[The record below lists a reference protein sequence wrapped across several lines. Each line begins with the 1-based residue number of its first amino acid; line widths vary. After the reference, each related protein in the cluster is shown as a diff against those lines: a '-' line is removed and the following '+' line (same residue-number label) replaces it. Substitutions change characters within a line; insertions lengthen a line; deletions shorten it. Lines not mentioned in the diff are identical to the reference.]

1 MDVPDN
7 VQRAM
12 AETNA
17 RFCDDV
23 LGKQQFDA
31 VSGVYTAAA
40 RILPPGEAMIEG
52 RAAVA
57 EFWKV
62 AVEGLGV
69 TGATLKTLFAEMAG
83 DSVVEI
89 GEASLALK
97 TGDPMAVKYVVHWK
111 QEDGQWL
118 WDKDIWNLS

>member
-1 MDVPDN
+1 MGVPAD

-17 RFCDDV
+17 RFCDEV
-23 LGKQQFDA
+23 LAKGQFDA
-31 VSGVYTAAA
+31 LSGVYTAEA
-40 RILPPGEAMIEG
+40 RVLPPGAPMVEG
-52 RAAVA
+52 RAAIA

-69 TGATLKTLFAEMAG
+69 TGATVKTVFAEMAG

-97 TGDPMAVKYVVHWK
+97 TGDPMVLKYVVHWK
-111 QEDGQWL
+111 KDGGQLL
-118 WDKDIWNLS
+118 WDKDIWNV